1 MKPCQNYTIKLGF
14 WRTEDWSELWCV
26 KVMKKFPK
34 QKYLQSYKGEYG
46 FACSIKIK
54 DNLLITK

>member
-14 WRTEDWSELWCV
+14 WRTEDWSELWCF

-34 QKYLQSYKGEYG
+34 QKYLQNYKG
-46 FACSIKIK
+46 
-54 DNLLITK
+54 